1 MLYINSIPG
10 LISVR
15 QQGHF
20 HTQGASE
27 QGQDPVG
34 NVKEFAL
41 LLKNEK
47 LLEGFGERRFRFAF

>member
-1 MLYINSIPG
+1 M
-10 LISVR
+10 ISVR